1 MYAIK
6 IGDNIKVYT
15 YNIGKSNSP
24 DPIKE
29 NTMLQIKGIR
39 KVYKTGN
46 LVQEALKG
54 VSLSLRDNEFVA
66 ILGQSGSGKT
76 TMLNIIGGLDRYD
89 EGDLIINGIST
100 KRYSDRDW
108 DSYRNHTV
116 GFVFQ
121 SYNLIPHQT
130 VLQNVELA
138 LTISGI
144 SSGERTSR
152 ATEAL
157 KEVGLEEH
165 IHKKPSQLSGGQMQR
180 VAIARALVNDPD
192 ILLADEPTGALDSDT
207 SIQVMDLLKKVAEDR
222 LVVMVT
228 HNPELAE
235 QYATRIVTLKDGEIT
250 SDSDPYTPE
259 QSDAVHKNLGKSS
272 MSLLTS
278 LQLSFNNLW
287 TKKAR
292 TILVAFA
299 GSIGIIG
306 IAMILAMSNGANE
319 YIRSV
324 EEDSLQDYPLQITD
338 TSFNLTSMYADSM
351 AASNKSAS
359 TEDEKSV
366 EEWRTITNMFSG
378 MNKNDLKSLKAYF
391 ESDDCDINDH
401 VQSIEYDYNIVPRI
415 YKENDKGNYRQV
427 NPDKSF
433 SALGFSGTEDSSNG
447 LLSTFTSTDSFF
459 PMSAD
464 EELFQSGFDLKAGK
478 WPENYNECV
487 LALSTN
493 GRVSDMSLYAMGL
506 KDPEELEGMINK
518 FTEGKSVDDIS
529 ELGHYSYDDFIGIEF
544 RMVSVTDFYTYDKSY
559 KVWTDHSSDQ
569 SFIKKTVDEKSEPL
583 KIVGVIRPNGNN
595 SSPRI
600 NIGIGYH
607 ASLTDHIID
616 RAKDSQ
622 IVKDQMEHP
631 DTDVF
636 TGKSFDDK
644 SNNKNM
650 DFSSLFSVDSDAI
663 NKAFDMG
670 DSGFDLSNM
679 DLSGMDFSDIDM
691 SSAVSADDFG
701 SLMPELSPSE
711 IEDLLGNINFSMT
724 SDTMK
729 SLFTELL
736 SGYQKYASSDPRA
749 DLSKLPSSLRQYLT
763 SDNGKKVLTKIINDY
778 LNQHSDEAIK
788 EEDISAIAENLIA
801 GYPLWLTKHKYELDD
816 YTHIAE
822 YMQSDDAKQIL
833 KEGAEGLRKKVESLS
848 PTDAELN
855 SMASQI
861 VSGYESYADSHELP
875 SASYLLT
882 SFSKYLATDEASS
895 LIKKAVSDAIDTSAL
910 ESSASKYSD
919 LVTTQLSAVMS
930 KIMTAMTGQITSAL
944 QTSMGSLTSG
954 ISDNLLSAFDFNTDT
969 LANLF
974 KTEMTA
980 EELKD
985 LMVSL
990 MSTTQSS
997 KDGNLRK
1004 LGYADL
1010 DDPSTITIYPKDFDS
1025 KQHIKDLIS
1034 DYNDRMKAAGEDDKV
1049 IEYTDIVDA
1058 LMGSIT
1064 MIINAISYILIAF
1077 VAVSLVVSSIMIG
1090 VITYISV
1097 LERRKEIGILR
1108 AIGASKHNISSVF
1121 NAETFII
1128 GTLAGLF
1135 GIGITELLIIPTN
1148 MIIHAV
1154 SGQNDINAILPPLGA
1169 VILILLS
1176 IVLTLIGGIIPSR
1189 KAAKSDPVTA
1199 LRSE

>member
-1 MYAIK
+1 
-6 IGDNIKVYT
+6 
-15 YNIGKSNSP
+15 
-24 DPIKE
+24 
-29 NTMLQIKGIR
+29 MLQIEGIR

-76 TMLNIIGGLDRYD
+76 TLLNIIGGLDRYD
-89 EGDLIINGIST
+89 DGNLIINGVST

-130 VLQNVELA
+130 VLKNVELA

-144 SSGERTSR
+144 SANERARR

-207 SIQVMDLLKKVAEDR
+207 SIQVMDLLQKVAEDR

-250 SDSDPYTPE
+250 SDSDPFTPE
-259 QSDAVHKNLGKSS
+259 GSDAVHKNLGKSS

-351 AASNKSAS
+351 AASGKSAS

-391 ESDDCDINDH
+391 ESDECDIDEH

-415 YKENDKGNYRQV
+415 YRQTEDVYRQV
-427 NPDKSF
+427 NPDTSF
-433 SALGFSGTEDSSNG
+433 SALGFSGTDGSSNG

-478 WPENYNECV
+478 WPESYNECV
-487 LALSTN
+487 LALSSN

-506 KDPEELEGMINK
+506 KDPKELEDMINK
-518 FTEGKSVDDIS
+518 FSEGKAVDDIS
-529 ELGHYSYDDFIGIEF
+529 EPGHYEYDDFIGIEF

-559 KVWTDHSSDQ
+559 EVWTDHSSDK
-569 SFIKKTVDEKSEPL
+569 SYVKKTVDEKGEPL
-583 KIVGVIRPNGNN
+583 KIVGVIQPNGNN

-600 NIGIGYH
+600 NIGIGYP
-607 ASLTDHIID
+607 ASLTQHIID
-616 RAKDSQ
+616 IAKDSQ
-622 IVKDQMEHP
+622 IVKDQIENP

-663 NKAFDMG
+663 TDAFNLG
-670 DSGFDLSNM
+670 DSGFDLSAMDLSGLDFSGM
-679 DLSGMDFSDIDM
+679 DLSGMDM

-701 SLMPELSPSE
+701 SLMPQLSPSE
-711 IEDLLGNINFSMT
+711 IEDLLGSINFSMT

-729 SLFTELL
+729 TLFTKLL
-736 SGYQKYASSDPRA
+736 SGYERYAASDSRA

-763 SDNGKKVLTKIINDY
+763 SDDGKEVLKSIINDY
-778 LNQHSDEAIK
+778 LNKHSDDAIK

-801 GYPLWLTKHKYELDD
+801 GYPQWLAKHNYELDD

-822 YMQSDDAKQIL
+822 YMQSDDAKKIL
-833 KEGAEGLRKKVESLS
+833 TDGANELRKKVESLS
-848 PTDAELN
+848 PTDEELN
-855 SMASQI
+855 SMASKL

-882 SFSKYLATDEASS
+882 SFTKYLATDEATS
-895 LIKKAVSDAIDTSAL
+895 LIKDAVADAIDTSAL
-910 ESSASKYSD
+910 ESTVSKYSD
-919 LVTTQLSAVMS
+919 LVTAQLSGVMT
-930 KIMTAMTGQITSAL
+930 KIISAISGQITSAL
-944 QTSMGSLTSG
+944 QSSMASLTSG

-969 LANLF
+969 LADLF

-990 MSTTQSS
+990 LSTAQSS
-997 KDGNLRK
+997 YDGNLRK

-1010 DDPSTITIYPKDFDS
+1010 DNPSTITIYPKDFDS

-1034 DYNDRMKAAGEDDKV
+1034 DYNDRMKAAGDDDKV

-1064 MIINAISYILIAF
+1064 MIINAISYVLIAF

-1097 LERRKEIGILR
+1097 LERKKEIGILR
-1108 AIGASKHNISSVF
+1108 AIGASKRNISQVF

-1128 GTLAGLF
+1128 GALAGVI
-1135 GIGITELLIIPTN
+1135 GVGITALMIIPANAILHSLTN
-1148 MIIHAV
+1148 Q
-1154 SGQNDINAILPPLGA
+1154 QNLSAILPPAAAG
-1169 VILILLS
+1169 ILILLS

>member
-1 MYAIK
+1 
-6 IGDNIKVYT
+6 
-15 YNIGKSNSP
+15 
-24 DPIKE
+24 
-29 NTMLQIKGIR
+29 MLQIKGIR
-39 KVYKTGN
+39 KIYKTGN

-89 EGDLIINGIST
+89 EGDLIINGVST
-100 KRYSDRDW
+100 KRYTDRDW

-130 VLQNVELA
+130 VLKNVELA

-144 SSGERTSR
+144 SASERTQR

-228 HNPELAE
+228 HNPELADR
-235 QYATRIVTLKDGEIT
+235 YATRVVTLKDGEIT

-259 QSDAVHKNLGKSS
+259 QGDTVHKNLGKSS

-324 EEDSLQDYPLQITD
+324 EENSLQDYPLQITD

-401 VQSIEYDYNIVPRI
+401 VQSIEYDYNIIPRI
-415 YKENDKGNYRQV
+415 YKENDKGDYRQV
-427 NPDKSF
+427 NPDTSF
-433 SALGFSGTEDSSNG
+433 SALGFSGTEGSSNG

-459 PMSAD
+459 PIAED
-464 EELFQSGFDLKAGK
+464 EELFRSGFDLKAGK
-478 WPENYNECV
+478 WPEGYNECV

-493 GRVSDMSLYAMGL
+493 GRVSDMALYAMGL
-506 KDPEELEGMINK
+506 KDPKELEDMVNK
-518 FTEGKSVDDIS
+518 FSEGKAVDDIS
-529 ELGHYSYDDFIGIEF
+529 EPGHYTYDDFLGIEF
-544 RMVSVTDFYTYDKSY
+544 RMVPVTDFYTYDKSY
-559 KVWTDHSSDQ
+559 KVWTDHSSDM
-569 SFIKKTVDEKSEPL
+569 SFVKKTVADKGEEL
-583 KIVGVIRPNGNN
+583 KIVGVIQPNGNN

-607 ASLTDHIID
+607 ASLTKHIID
-616 RAKDSQ
+616 LAKDSQ
-622 IVKDQMEHP
+622 VVKDQLKTP

-636 TGKSFDDK
+636 TGKDFDDD
-644 SNNKNM
+644 SREGNM
-650 DFSSLFSVDSDAI
+650 DFSSLFSVDKDAI
-663 NKAFDMG
+663 DKAFGMG
-670 DSGFDLSNM
+670 NASGFDLSGM
-679 DLSGMDFSDIDM
+679 DLSGLDFSDIDM
-691 SSAVSADDFG
+691 SSAVSPSDF
-701 SLMPELSPSE
+701 SSMMPELSEEE
-711 IEDLLGNINFSMT
+711 IKELLGSINFTMT

-729 SLFTELL
+729 SLFEELL
-736 SGYQKYASSDPRA
+736 SGYQKYTASDPRA
-749 DLSKLPSSLRQYLT
+749 DLSKLPSSLRQYLN
-763 SDNGKKVLTKIINDY
+763 SDDGKEVLKKIINDY
-778 LNQHSDEAIK
+778 LNRHSKDAIS

-801 GYPLWLTKHKYELDD
+801 GYPLWLTKHNYELDD

-822 YMQSDDAKQIL
+822 YMRSDDAKQIL
-833 KEGAEGLRKKVESLS
+833 ADGAAQLRRKIESLS
-848 PTDAELN
+848 PTDEEIN
-855 SMASQI
+855 SMAAQI

-895 LIKKAVSDAIDTSAL
+895 LIKKAVSDAIDTSSI
-910 ESSASKYSD
+910 EKSVSKYSG
-919 LVTTQLSAVMS
+919 VISEQLGSVVS
-930 KIMTAMTGQITSAL
+930 KIMSAMSGQITSAL
-944 QTSMGSLTSG
+944 QSSMSSLTSG
-954 ISDNLLSAFDFNTDT
+954 ISENLLSAFDFNTDS
-969 LANLF
+969 LADLF

-990 MSTTQSS
+990 MSNSKSS
-997 KDGNLRK
+997 LNGNLRK

-1025 KQHIKDLIS
+1025 KQHIKELIGS
-1034 DYNDRMKAAGEDDKV
+1034 YNDRMTAAGDDDKV
-1049 IEYTDIVDA
+1049 IEYTDVVDA

-1097 LERRKEIGILR
+1097 LERKKEIGILR
-1108 AIGASKHNISSVF
+1108 AIGASKRNISQVF

-1128 GTLAGLF
+1128 GALAGVI
-1135 GIGITELLIIPTN
+1135 GVGITALSIIPLNALLHSLT
-1148 MIIHAV
+1148 
-1154 SGQNDINAILPPLGA
+1154 SQQNINAILPPGA
-1169 VILILLS
+1169 AAILILLS

-1189 KAAKSDPVTA
+1189 KAAKSDPVAA

>member
-1 MYAIK
+1 
-6 IGDNIKVYT
+6 
-15 YNIGKSNSP
+15 
-24 DPIKE
+24 
-29 NTMLQIKGIR
+29 
-39 KVYKTGN
+39 
-46 LVQEALKG
+46 
-54 VSLSLRDNEFVA
+54 
-66 ILGQSGSGKT
+66 
-76 TMLNIIGGLDRYD
+76 
-89 EGDLIINGIST
+89 
-100 KRYSDRDW
+100 
-108 DSYRNHTV
+108 
-116 GFVFQ
+116 
-121 SYNLIPHQT
+121 
-130 VLQNVELA
+130 
-138 LTISGI
+138 
-144 SSGERTSR
+144 
-152 ATEAL
+152 
-157 KEVGLEEH
+157 
-165 IHKKPSQLSGGQMQR
+165 
-180 VAIARALVNDPD
+180 
-192 ILLADEPTGALDSDT
+192 
-207 SIQVMDLLKKVAEDR
+207 
-222 LVVMVT
+222 
-228 HNPELAE
+228 
-235 QYATRIVTLKDGEIT
+235 
-250 SDSDPYTPE
+250 
-259 QSDAVHKNLGKSS
+259 

-351 AASNKSAS
+351 GASNSSSGS

-366 EEWRTITNMFSG
+366 EEWRTVTNMFSG
-378 MNKNDLKSLKAYF
+378 MNNNDLKSLKAYF
-391 ESDDCDINDH
+391 ESDDCDIYDH
-401 VQSIEYDYNIVPRI
+401 VQTIEYDYNIVPRI
-415 YKENDKGNYRQV
+415 YKEKEKEKGSYRQV
-427 NPDKSF
+427 NPDTSF
-433 SALGFSGTEDSSNG
+433 SALGFSGTEGSSNG
-447 LLSTFTSTDSFF
+447 LLSSFTSTDNFF

-493 GRVSDMSLYAMGL
+493 GRVPDMTLYTMGL
-506 KDPEELEGMINK
+506 KDPEELDGMINK
-518 FTEGKSVDDIS
+518 FSEGKTVDDIS

-559 KVWTDHSSDQ
+559 KVWTDHSSDKNY
-569 SFIKKTVDEKSEPL
+569 IKKTVDEKSEPL
-583 KIVGVIRPNGNN
+583 KIVGVIQPNDNN
-595 SSPRI
+595 SSPGI

-622 IVKDQMEHP
+622 IVKDQLAHP

-636 TGKSFDDK
+636 TGESFDDK
-644 SNNKNM
+644 ANDKNM

-663 NKAFDMG
+663 DKAFDLG
-670 DSGFDLSNM
+670 NSGFDLSNM
-679 DLSGMDFSDIDM
+679 DLSGMDFSDMDL
-691 SSAVSADDFG
+691 SSSVSADELG
-701 SLMPELSPSE
+701 SLMPELSSSE
-711 IEDLLGNINFSMT
+711 IEELLSNVHFSMT
-724 SDTMK
+724 SGTMQT
-729 SLFTELL
+729 LFTKLV
-736 SGYQKYASSDPRA
+736 SGYQTYSASDKRA
-749 DLSKLPSSLRQYLT
+749 DLSSLPSSLRQYLN
-763 SDNGKKVLTKIINDY
+763 SDDGQKLLQKIINDF
-778 LNQHSDEAIK
+778 LNKHSDEAIT
-788 EEDISAIAENLIA
+788 EEDISVIAQKLIE
-801 GYPLWLTKHKYELDD
+801 GYPQWLIKHAFEITD
-816 YTHIAE
+816 YTHVSE
-822 YMQSDDAKQIL
+822 YMQSDEAKKIL
-833 KEGAEGLRKKVESLS
+833 SDSTADMRKKLEALS

-861 VSGYESYADSHELP
+861 VSGYESYADSHQLP

-882 SFSKYLATDEASS
+882 SFSKYLATDEATS
-895 LIKKAVSDAIDTSAL
+895 LIKTAVTDAIDTSSLA
-910 ESSASKYSD
+910 EEASKYSD
-919 LVTTQLSAVMS
+919 IITEQLTAVVGKIVSAMS
-930 KIMTAMTGQITSAL
+930 TQITDAL
-944 QTSMGSLTSG
+944 QTSMASLTSG
-954 ISDNLLSAFDFNTDT
+954 LSDNLLSAFSFNSDT

-997 KDGNLRK
+997 MDGNLRK

-1034 DYNDRMKAAGEDDKV
+1034 DYNDRMKAAGDDDKV

-1097 LERRKEIGILR
+1097 LERKKEIGILR
-1108 AIGASKHNISSVF
+1108 AIGASKRNISQVF

-1128 GTLAGLF
+1128 GALAGV
-1135 GIGITELLIIPTN
+1135 IGVSLTALMIIPANAILHSLTN
-1148 MIIHAV
+1148 Q
-1154 SGQNDINAILPPLGA
+1154 QNMNAILPPAAA

>member
-1 MYAIK
+1 
-6 IGDNIKVYT
+6 
-15 YNIGKSNSP
+15 
-24 DPIKE
+24 
-29 NTMLQIKGIR
+29 MLQIKGIR
-39 KVYKTGN
+39 KIYKTGN

-89 EGDLIINGIST
+89 EGDLIINGVST
-100 KRYSDRDW
+100 KRYTDRDW

-130 VLQNVELA
+130 VLKNVELA

-144 SSGERTSR
+144 SAGERTQR

-228 HNPELAE
+228 HNPELADR
-235 QYATRIVTLKDGEIT
+235 YATRIVTLKDGEIT

-259 QSDAVHKNLGKSS
+259 QGDTVHKNLGKSS

-324 EEDSLQDYPLQITD
+324 EENSLQDYPLQITD

-351 AASNKSAS
+351 ASANSNNAS
-359 TEDEKSV
+359 TEDEKAV
-366 EEWRTITNMFSG
+366 EEWSVVTNMFSG
-378 MNKNDLKSLKAYF
+378 MNKNDLRSLKAYF
-391 ESDDCDINDH
+391 ESDDCDIYDH
-401 VQSIEYDYNIVPRI
+401 VQSLQYNYNIVPRI
-415 YKENDKGNYRQV
+415 YKEVDQNNYRQV
-427 NPDKSF
+427 NPNTSF
-433 SALGFSGTEDSSNG
+433 SPLGFSGTENSSNG

-459 PMSAD
+459 QLSSDD
-464 EELFQSGFDLKAGK
+464 ELLHNGFDLKAGK

-487 LALSTN
+487 VALSSN
-493 GRVSDMSLYAMGL
+493 GRISDLTLYTMGL
-506 KDPEELEGMINK
+506 KDPEELDNMISK
-518 FTEGKSVDDIS
+518 FSEGKAVDSFSDS
-529 ELGHYSYDDFIGIEF
+529 GHYSYDDLLGIEF
-544 RMVSVTDFYTYDKSY
+544 RTVSVADFYTYDKSY
-559 KVWTDHSSDQ
+559 KVWTDHSSDK
-569 SFIKKTVDEKSEPL
+569 SYVKKIISEKSEPL
-583 KIVGVIRPNGNN
+583 KIVGVIQPNG
-595 SSPRI
+595 STSTPQI
-600 NIGIGYH
+600 TIGIGYH
-607 ASLTDHIID
+607 SSLTTHIID
-616 RAKDSQ
+616 LAKDSQ
-622 IVKDQMEHP
+622 VVKDQLKSP

-636 TGKSFDDK
+636 TGKGFDDA
-644 SNNKNM
+644 SNESNM
-650 DFSSLFSVDSDAI
+650 DFSSLFSVDKDAI
-663 NKAFDMG
+663 DKAFGMG
-670 DSGFDLSNM
+670 DTAGLDLSGFDLSGM
-679 DLSGMDFSDIDM
+679 DLSGIDFSDIDM
-691 SSAVSADDFG
+691 SSAVSPSDF
-701 SLMPELSPSE
+701 SSIMPELSESD
-711 IEDLLGNINFSMT
+711 IEELLSGVKFTMT

-729 SLFTELL
+729 SLFEKLL
-736 SGYQKYASSDPRA
+736 SGYQKYAASDPRA
-749 DLSKLPSSLRQYLT
+749 DLSKLPSSLRQYLN
-763 SDNGKKVLTKIINDY
+763 SDDGKEVLKKIINDY
-778 LNQHSDEAIK
+778 LNRHSKDAIS

-801 GYPLWLTKHKYELDD
+801 GYPLWLTKHNYELDD

-822 YMQSDDAKQIL
+822 YMRSDDAKQIL
-833 KEGAEGLRKKVESLS
+833 ADGAAQLRRKIESLS
-848 PTDAELN
+848 PTDEEIN
-855 SMASQI
+855 SMAAQI

-882 SFSKYLATDEASS
+882 SFSKYLTTDEASS
-895 LIKKAVSDAIDTSAL
+895 LIKKAVSDAIDTSSI
-910 ESSASKYSD
+910 EKSVSKYSG
-919 LVTTQLSAVMS
+919 VISEQLGSVMS
-930 KIMTAMTGQITSAL
+930 KIMSAMSGQITSAL
-944 QTSMGSLTSG
+944 QSSMSSLTSG
-954 ISDNLLSAFDFNTDT
+954 ISENLLSAFDFNTDS
-969 LANLF
+969 LADLF

-990 MSTTQSS
+990 MSNSKSS
-997 KDGNLRK
+997 LNGNLRK

-1025 KQHIKDLIS
+1025 KQHIKELIGS
-1034 DYNDRMKAAGEDDKV
+1034 YNDRMTAAGDDDKV
-1049 IEYTDIVDA
+1049 IEYTDVVDA

-1097 LERRKEIGILR
+1097 LERKKEIGILR
-1108 AIGASKHNISSVF
+1108 AIGASKRNISQVF

-1128 GTLAGLF
+1128 GALAGVI
-1135 GIGITELLIIPTN
+1135 GVGITALSIIPLNALLHSLT
-1148 MIIHAV
+1148 
-1154 SGQNDINAILPPLGA
+1154 SQQNINAILPPGA
-1169 VILILLS
+1169 AAILILLS

-1189 KAAKSDPVTA
+1189 KAAKSDPVAA

>member
-1 MYAIK
+1 
-6 IGDNIKVYT
+6 
-15 YNIGKSNSP
+15 
-24 DPIKE
+24 
-29 NTMLQIKGIR
+29 MLQIEGIR
-39 KVYKTGN
+39 KIYKTGN

-89 EGDLIINGIST
+89 EGDLIINGVST
-100 KRYSDRDW
+100 KRYTDRDW
-108 DSYRNHTV
+108 DSYRNHSV

-130 VLQNVELA
+130 VLNNVELA

-144 SSGERTSR
+144 SASERTRR

-157 KEVGLEEH
+157 REVGLEEH

-228 HNPELAE
+228 HNPDLAE
-235 QYATRIVTLKDGEIT
+235 RYATRIVTLKDGEIT

-259 QSDAVHKNLGKSS
+259 KGDAVHKNLGKSS

-338 TSFNLTSMYADSM
+338 TSFNLTSLYSD
-351 AASNKSAS
+351 ASVMSSNASAS

-391 ESDDCDINDH
+391 ESDECDIDNH
-401 VQSIEYDYNIVPRI
+401 VQSIEYDYNIIPRI
-415 YKENDKGNYRQV
+415 YKENDTGDYRQV
-427 NPDKSF
+427 NPDTSF
-433 SALGFSGTEDSSNG
+433 SALGFSGTEGSSNG

-459 PMSAD
+459 PMSED
-464 EELFQSGFDLKAGK
+464 EELFRSGFDLKAGK

-493 GRVSDMSLYAMGL
+493 GRVSDMALYAMGL
-506 KDPEELEGMINK
+506 KDPKELEDMVAK
-518 FTEGKSVDDIS
+518 FSEGKAVDDIS
-529 ELGHYSYDDFIGIEF
+529 EPGHYTYDDFLGIEF
-544 RMVSVTDFYTYDKSY
+544 RMVPVTDFYTYDKSY
-559 KVWTDHSSDQ
+559 KVWTDHSSDK
-569 SFIKKTVDEKSEPL
+569 SFVKKTVADKGEKL

-607 ASLTDHIID
+607 SSLTKHIID
-616 RAKDSQ
+616 LAKDSQ
-622 IVKDQMEHP
+622 IVKDQLNNP

-636 TGKSFDDK
+636 TGKDFDDD
-644 SNNKNM
+644 SRDSNM
-650 DFSSLFSVDSDAI
+650 DFSSLFSVDKDAI
-663 NKAFDMG
+663 DKAFGMG
-670 DSGFDLSNM
+670 DAAGFDLSGM
-679 DLSGMDFSDIDM
+679 DLSGLDFSDIDM
-691 SSAVSADDFG
+691 SSAVSPSDFG
-701 SLMPELSPSE
+701 SMMPELSESE
-711 IEDLLGNINFSMT
+711 IEELLGSVNFKMT
-724 SDTMK
+724 SDTMR
-729 SLFTELL
+729 SLFEKLL
-736 SGYQKYASSDPRA
+736 SGYQKYTASDPRA
-749 DLSKLPSSLRQYLT
+749 DLSKLPSSLRQFLT
-763 SDNGKKVLTKIINDY
+763 SDEGKKLLQTIINDY
-778 LNQHSDEAIK
+778 LNKHSDDAIK

-801 GYPLWLTKHKYELDD
+801 GYPQWLAKHNYQLDD

-833 KEGAEGLRKKVESLS
+833 TDGAEGLRKKVESLA
-848 PTDAELN
+848 PTDEELN
-855 SMASQI
+855 GMASQI
-861 VSGYESYADSHELP
+861 VSGYESYADSHKLP

-882 SFSKYLATDEASS
+882 SFSQYLATDEASS
-895 LIKKAVSDAIDTSAL
+895 LIKNAVSDAIDTSSI
-910 ESSASKYSD
+910 EKSISKYSD
-919 LVTTQLSAVMS
+919 VISEQLGSVITRIMSAMS
-930 KIMTAMTGQITSAL
+930 SQITAALQSSMSAL
-944 QTSMGSLTSG
+944 SSG
-954 ISDNLLSAFDFNTDT
+954 ISDNLLSAFDFNTDS

-990 MSTTQSS
+990 MSNAKSS
-997 KDGNLRK
+997 LDGNLRK

-1010 DDPSTITIYPKDFDS
+1010 DNPSTITIYPKDFDS

-1034 DYNDRMKAAGEDDKV
+1034 DYNDRMTAAGDDDKV

-1064 MIINAISYILIAF
+1064 MIVNAISYILIAF

-1097 LERRKEIGILR
+1097 LERKKEIGILR
-1108 AIGASKHNISSVF
+1108 AIGASKRNISQVF

-1128 GTLAGLF
+1128 GALAGV
-1135 GIGITELLIIPTN
+1135 IGVGVTALLIIPANAILHSLTKQQN
-1148 MIIHAV
+1148 M
-1154 SGQNDINAILPPLGA
+1154 SAILPPTAA

-1189 KAAKSDPVTA
+1189 KAAKSDPVAA
-1199 LRSE
+1199 LRSD

>member
-1 MYAIK
+1 
-6 IGDNIKVYT
+6 
-15 YNIGKSNSP
+15 
-24 DPIKE
+24 
-29 NTMLQIKGIR
+29 MLQIEGIR
-39 KVYKTGN
+39 KIYKTGN

-89 EGDLIINGIST
+89 EGDLIINGVST
-100 KRYSDRDW
+100 KRYTDRDW

-130 VLQNVELA
+130 VLSNVELA

-144 SSGERTSR
+144 SANERTRR

-228 HNPELAE
+228 HNPELAD

-259 QSDAVHKNLGKSS
+259 QGDTVHKNLGKSS

-338 TSFNLTSMYADSM
+338 TSFNLTSMYAGARTS
-351 AASNKSAS
+351 ANNASAS
-359 TEDEKSV
+359 TEDQKSV

-401 VQSIEYDYNIVPRI
+401 VQSIEYDYNIIPRI
-415 YKENDKGNYRQV
+415 YKENDKGDYRQV
-427 NPDKSF
+427 NPDTSF
-433 SALGFSGTEDSSNG
+433 SALGFSGTEGSSNG

-459 PMSAD
+459 PIAED
-464 EELFQSGFDLKAGK
+464 EELFRSGFDLKAGK
-478 WPENYNECV
+478 WPEGYNECV

-493 GRVSDMSLYAMGL
+493 GRVSDMALYAMGL
-506 KDPEELEGMINK
+506 KDPKELEDMVNK
-518 FTEGKSVDDIS
+518 FSEGKAVDDIS
-529 ELGHYSYDDFIGIEF
+529 EPGHYTYDDFLGIEF
-544 RMVSVTDFYTYDKSY
+544 RMVPVTDFYTYDKSY
-559 KVWTDHSSDQ
+559 KVWTDHSSDM
-569 SFIKKTVDEKSEPL
+569 SFVKKTVADKGEEL
-583 KIVGVIRPNGNN
+583 KIVGVIQPNGNN

-607 ASLTDHIID
+607 ASLTKHIID
-616 RAKDSQ
+616 LAKDSQ
-622 IVKDQMEHP
+622 VVKDQLKTP

-636 TGKSFDDK
+636 TGKDFDDD
-644 SNNKNM
+644 SREGSM
-650 DFSSLFSVDSDAI
+650 DFSSLFSVDKDAI
-663 NKAFDMG
+663 DKAFGMG
-670 DSGFDLSNM
+670 NASGFDLSGM
-679 DLSGMDFSDIDM
+679 DLSGLDFSDIDM
-691 SSAVSADDFG
+691 SSAVSPSDF
-701 SLMPELSPSE
+701 SSMMPELSEDE
-711 IEDLLGNINFSMT
+711 IKELLGSINFTMT

-729 SLFTELL
+729 SLFEELL
-736 SGYQKYASSDPRA
+736 SGYQKYTASDPRA
-749 DLSKLPSSLRQYLT
+749 DLSKLPSSLRQYLN
-763 SDNGKKVLTKIINDY
+763 SDDGKKLLQTIINDY
-778 LNQHSDEAIK
+778 LNKHSEEAITP
-788 EEDISAIAENLIA
+788 EDVSAIAQKLIE
-801 GYPLWLTKHKYELDD
+801 GYPMWLLKHRYDPTD
-816 YTHIAE
+816 FSHVPE
-822 YMQSDDAKQIL
+822 YMQSDDAKAIL
-833 KEGAEGLRKKVESLS
+833 AQGTEELRKKLEALE
-848 PTDAELN
+848 PTDEELN
-855 SMASQI
+855 GMATQI
-861 VSGYESYADSHELP
+861 VNGYESYADSHELP

-895 LIKKAVSDAIDTSAL
+895 LIKNAVSDAIDTSSI
-910 ESSASKYSD
+910 EKSMSKYSA
-919 LVTTQLSAVMS
+919 VISEQLGAVMS
-930 KIMTAMTGQITSAL
+930 QIMTAMSSQITSAL
-944 QTSMGSLTSG
+944 QSSMGALTSG
-954 ISDNLLSAFDFNTDT
+954 ISENLLSAFDFNTDS

-985 LMVSL
+985 LMVSM
-990 MSTTQSS
+990 MSNTKSS
-997 KDGNLRK
+997 LNGNLRK

-1025 KQHIKDLIS
+1025 KQHIKELIS
-1034 DYNDRMKAAGEDDKV
+1034 GYNDRMTAAGDDDKV
-1049 IEYTDIVDA
+1049 IQYTDVVDA

-1097 LERRKEIGILR
+1097 LERKKEIGILR
-1108 AIGASKHNISSVF
+1108 AIGASKRNISQVF

-1128 GTLAGLF
+1128 GALAGVI
-1135 GIGITELLIIPTN
+1135 GVGITALLIIPAN
-1148 MIIHAV
+1148 AILHALTDQ
-1154 SGQNDINAILPPLGA
+1154 QNINAILPPGAA

-1189 KAAKSDPVTA
+1189 KAAKSDPVAA